1 MNWRKHIVYPLIVAK
16 NRSNELRYLRDLRDR
31 ERIPRAERELATLQ
45 RLRRLLE
52 HAKEH
57 VPYYR
62 QVLGALDFKPES
74 MTGPPGL
81 AGLPVLTKRIIQEH
95 LEELVSE
102 SADRAKLIRDKTGG
116 STASPLV
123 FYYDEDRLDWRKAA
137 EQRHNEWAGVELG
150 MKGAALW
157 GARRDIAGA
166 PTLRGRLRTFLTSNL
181 RVLDA
186 SSITDA
192 AFDSFI
198 DELNRFRPDYILAY
212 AQVLGYF
219 ARYIRDNG
227 RRVPAPGVIITSA
240 ETLAPADRA
249 LIEEVFRS
257 RVFDRYGCR
266 EVSVIASECEAHT
279 MHINDDGL
287 HLEFVRDDGTPCRPG
302 EPGRILVT
310 DLLNRA
316 MPLVRY
322 EIGDMGAPIDTACPC
337 GRTLP
342 AMKMAMGRVTDF
354 ILTPAGRKVSGSA
367 ITAYV
372 ITNIEGLGRVQI
384 YQREQ
389 RAIEVKVV
397 PNARFGPDTLRLL
410 EERMRAFL
418 DNIEPVFEV
427 VDEIPVPESGKMQ
440 FCVNELLRGRV

>member
-1 MNWRKHIVYPLIVAK
+1 MNWRKHIAYPLIVAK

-31 ERIPRAERELATLQ
+31 ERIPPAERERATLQ
-45 RLRRLLE
+45 RLGRLLQL
-52 HAKEH
+52 AKKH

-62 QVLGALDFKPES
+62 RVLGAVDFKPES
-74 MTGPPGL
+74 MTSTSDL
-81 AGLPVLTKRIIQEH
+81 ARLPLLTKRVIQEH
-95 LEELVSE
+95 LEELLSE

-123 FYYDEDRLDWRKAA
+123 FYYNEDRLDWRKAA

-150 MKGAALW
+150 MKCAALW
-157 GARRDIAGA
+157 GARRDFAGA
-166 PTLRGRLRTFLTSNL
+166 STRLGRLRTYLTSNL

-186 SSITDA
+186 SSVTDP

-212 AQVLGYF
+212 AQALAYF

-227 RRVPAPGVIITSA
+227 RHVPSPGVIITSA
-240 ETLAPADRA
+240 ETLSPADRA

-257 RVFDRYGCR
+257 RVYDRYGCR
-266 EVSVIASECEAHT
+266 EVSVIASECEEHT

-287 HLEFVRDDGTPCRPG
+287 YLEFVRDDGTPCQPG

-310 DLLNRA
+310 DLLNDV
-316 MPLVRY
+316 MPLIRY
-322 EIGDMGAPIDTACPC
+322 EIADLGAPLDVACPC

-354 ILTPAGRKVSGSA
+354 IITPTGRKVSGSA

-372 ITNIEGLGRVQI
+372 ITNIEGLGRVQL

-389 RAIEVKVV
+389 NAITVKVV
-397 PNARFGPDTLRLL
+397 PNSRFNADTLRLL
-410 EERMRAFL
+410 EKRIRAFM

-427 VDEIPVPESGKMQ
+427 VDEIPIPESGKMQ
-440 FCVNELLRGRV
+440 FCVNELLRGRP